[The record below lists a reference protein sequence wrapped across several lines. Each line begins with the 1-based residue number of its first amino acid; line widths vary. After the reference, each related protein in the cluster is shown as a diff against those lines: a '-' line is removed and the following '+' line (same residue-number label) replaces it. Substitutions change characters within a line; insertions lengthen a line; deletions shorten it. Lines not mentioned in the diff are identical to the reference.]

1 MIVISGVRLSTPT
14 RRETN
19 LEMDFAKTFTTLTG
33 YLPVRWQ
40 KRAPLKRFDHCRHLA
55 AADFIS
61 ALT

>member
-19 LEMDFAKTFTTLTG
+19 LEMDFAKTFTT
-33 YLPVRWQ
+33 
-40 KRAPLKRFDHCRHLA
+40 PLAEARPIEAFRSLSPLA